1 MKKVAIIGAGIS
13 GLFIANLFKRNKK
26 YQVNIFERNSLINSK
41 EGYGIQLS
49 VNSIKLLNKI
59 QFDKLENSEKFN
71 PDKINFYSVKNSNKI
86 CELNISDFNTENCKY
101 TTLKRSSLINFL
113 KKDLEKEIKFDHT
126 ISKIEQQ
133 DQIVKISFEN
143 NEIYEF
149 DYLIIS
155 DGVFSKSKNLLSK
168 NQIEPKFND
177 TLAIR
182 GIIPSSSNI
191 ADKKNI
197 SLFLG
202 PNFHYVIYPVSPN
215 GDLNFIAVM
224 KFKLSRNE
232 QKDFSLFKDDNYI
245 RKILEKVPHLNKK
258 FFESIN
264 DLKIYPV
271 FVSHDF
277 FEVNNN
283 NIHLIG
289 DAFFAFSPSF
299 AQGASQSIEGAYEL
313 FENIENNTESNFFRK
328 RVDKIKMVNNR
339 SKFNQFAFHLSNPL
353 TTLLRNIF
361 LKRLVRNKK
370 FLESYLGKIYKIIY
384 KFYRYNF
391 LKTFY
396 F

>member
-1 MKKVAIIGAGIS
+1 MKKIAVIGAGIS

-26 YQVNIFERNSLINSK
+26 YQVTIFERNSSINLK

-59 QFDKLENSEKFN
+59 QFDKLENTEKFN
-71 PDKINFYSVKNSNKI
+71 PDKINFYSVKNFNKI

-133 DQIVKISFEN
+133 DQIVKITFEN
-143 NEIYEF
+143 NEIYEL

-168 NQIEPKFND
+168 NRIKPKFND

-202 PNFHYVIYPVSPN
+202 SNFHYVIYPVSPD

-224 KFKLSRNE
+224 KYQLSEDE
-232 QKDFSLFKDDNYI
+232 QKDYSLFNDNI
-245 RKILEKVPHLNKK
+245 FIDKILEKVPHLNKK
-258 FFESIN
+258 FFDSIN

-271 FVSHDF
+271 FVSRDF

-289 DAFFAFSPSF
+289 DAFFAFPPSF

-313 FENIENNTESNFFRK
+313 FENIENNTESNFFRN
-328 RVDKIKMVNNR
+328 RVNKTKMVNNR
-339 SKFNQFAFHLSNPL
+339 SKFNQFTFHLSNPL

-361 LKRLVRNKK
+361 LKRLVKNKK
-370 FLESYLGKIYKIIY
+370 FLEGYLGKIYK
-384 KFYRYNF
+384 N
-391 LKTFY
+391 
-396 F
+396 

>member
-1 MKKVAIIGAGIS
+1 MKKVAVIGAGIS

-26 YQVNIFERNSLINSK
+26 YKVTIFERNSLINLK

-59 QFDKLENSEKFN
+59 QFDKLENNEKFN

-86 CELNISDFNTENCKY
+86 CELNISNFNTEKCKY

-113 KKDLEKEIKFDHT
+113 KQDLEKEIKFEHT

-133 DQIVKISFEN
+133 DQIVKITFEN
-143 NEIYEF
+143 NEIHEF

-155 DGVFSKSKNLLSK
+155 DGVFSKSKSLLSK

-182 GIIPSSSNI
+182 GIIPSSLNMV
-191 ADKKNI
+191 DKKNI

-202 PNFHYVIYPVSPN
+202 SNFHYVIYPVSPN
-215 GDLNFIAVM
+215 GDLNFIGLM
-224 KFKLSRNE
+224 KFKLSEDE
-232 QKDFSLFKDDNYI
+232 QKDYSLFNDNI
-245 RKILEKVPHLNKK
+245 FINKILDKVPHLNNE
-258 FFESIN
+258 FFDNIN

-271 FVSHDF
+271 FVSRDF

-289 DAFFAFSPSF
+289 DAFFAFPPSF

-313 FENIENNTESNFFRK
+313 FENIENNTEDNFFRN
-328 RVDKIKMVNNR
+328 RVNKTKMVNNR

-361 LKRLVRNKK
+361 LKRLVKNKK
-370 FLESYLGKIYKIIY
+370 FLESYLGKIYK
-384 KFYRYNF
+384 N
-391 LKTFY
+391 
-396 F
+396 

>member
-1 MKKVAIIGAGIS
+1 MKKVAVIGAGIS

-26 YQVNIFERNSLINSK
+26 YQVTIFERNSSINLK

-71 PDKINFYSVKNSNKI
+71 PDKINFYSIKNFNKI

-126 ISKIEQQ
+126 ISKIEKQ

-143 NEIYEF
+143 NQIYEF

-168 NQIEPKFND
+168 NLIEPKFND

-182 GIIPSSSNI
+182 GIIPSSLNM

-202 PNFHYVIYPVSPN
+202 SNFHYVIYPVSPD

-224 KFKLSRNE
+224 KYKLSEDE
-232 QKDFSLFKDDNYI
+232 QKDFSLFKDDNFI
-245 RKILEKVPHLNKK
+245 KKILEKVPQLSME
-258 FFESIN
+258 FFDNIN

-277 FEVNNN
+277 FEFNNN
-283 NIHLIG
+283 NIHLVG

-313 FENIENNTESNFFRK
+313 FENIENNTKSNFFRN

-361 LKRLVRNKK
+361 LKRLVKNKK
-370 FLESYLGKIYKIIY
+370 FLEGYLGKIYK
-384 KFYRYNF
+384 N
-391 LKTFY
+391 
-396 F
+396 

>member
-1 MKKVAIIGAGIS
+1 MKKVAVIGAGIS

-26 YQVNIFERNSLINSK
+26 YKVTIFERNSLINLK

-59 QFDKLENSEKFN
+59 QFDKLENNEKFN

-86 CELNISDFNTENCKY
+86 CELNISNFNTEKCKY

-113 KKDLEKEIKFDHT
+113 KQDLEKEIKFEHT

-133 DQIVKISFEN
+133 DQIVKITFEN
-143 NEIYEF
+143 NEIHEF

-155 DGVFSKSKNLLSK
+155 DGVFSKSKSLLSK

-177 TLAIR
+177 MLAIR
-182 GIIPSSSNI
+182 GIIPSSLNM

-202 PNFHYVIYPVSPN
+202 SNFHYVIYPVSPN
-215 GDLNFIAVM
+215 GDLNFIGLM
-224 KFKLSRNE
+224 KFKLSEDE
-232 QKDFSLFKDDNYI
+232 QKDYSLFNDNI
-245 RKILEKVPHLNKK
+245 FINKILDKVPHLNNE
-258 FFESIN
+258 FFDNIN

-271 FVSHDF
+271 FVSRDF

-289 DAFFAFSPSF
+289 DAFFAFPPSF

-313 FENIENNTESNFFRK
+313 FENIENNTEDNFFRN
-328 RVDKIKMVNNR
+328 RVNKTKMVNNR

-361 LKRLVRNKK
+361 LKRLVKNKK
-370 FLESYLGKIYKIIY
+370 FLESYLGKIYK
-384 KFYRYNF
+384 N
-391 LKTFY
+391 
-396 F
+396 

>member
-1 MKKVAIIGAGIS
+1 MKKVAVIGAGIS
-13 GLFIANLFKRNKK
+13 GLFIANLFKKNKK
-26 YQVNIFERNSLINSK
+26 YQITIFERNNSINLK
-41 EGYGIQLS
+41 DGYGIQLS

-59 QFDKLENSEKFN
+59 QFDKLENNEKFN
-71 PDKINFYSVKNSNKI
+71 PDKINFYSIQNSNKI

-101 TTLKRSSLINFL
+101 TTLKRSSLIDFL
-113 KKDLEKEIKFDHT
+113 KKDIEKEIKFNHT
-126 ISKIEQQ
+126 ISTIEQQ
-133 DQIVKISFEN
+133 DQIVKIAFEN
-143 NEIYEF
+143 NEAYEF

-168 NQIEPKFND
+168 NKIQPKYDD

-202 PNFHYVIYPVSPN
+202 SNFHYVIYPVSPD

-224 KFKLSRNE
+224 KYKLSEDE
-232 QKDFSLFKDDNYI
+232 QKDFSLFKDDNFI
-245 RKILEKVPHLNKK
+245 KKILEKVPQLSME
-258 FFESIN
+258 FFDNIN

-277 FEVNNN
+277 FEFNNN
-283 NIHLIG
+283 NIHLVG
-289 DAFFAFSPSF
+289 DAFFAFPPSF

-313 FENIENNTESNFFRK
+313 FENIENNTESNFFK
-328 RVDKIKMVNNR
+328 NRVNKTKMVNNR

-353 TTLLRNIF
+353 TTSLRNIF
-361 LKRLVRNKK
+361 LKRLVKNKK
-370 FLESYLGKIYKIIY
+370 FLESYLGKIYK
-384 KFYRYNF
+384 N
-391 LKTFY
+391 
-396 F
+396 

>member
-1 MKKVAIIGAGIS
+1 MKKVAVIGAGIS

-26 YQVNIFERNSLINSK
+26 YQVTIFERNRLINLN

-59 QFDKLENSEKFN
+59 QFDKLENNEKFN

-133 DQIVKISFEN
+133 DQIVKITFEN

-168 NQIEPKFND
+168 NQIKPKFND

-182 GIIPSSSNI
+182 GIIPSSSNM

-202 PNFHYVIYPVSPN
+202 SNFHYVIYPVSPD
-215 GDLNFIAVM
+215 GDLNFISLM
-224 KFKLSRNE
+224 KFKLSKDE
-232 QKDFSLFKDDNYI
+232 QKNYSLFDDDI
-245 RKILEKVPHLNKK
+245 FIKKILERVPHIKKK
-258 FFESIN
+258 FFDSID

-271 FVSHDF
+271 FISRNF
-277 FEVNNN
+277 FRAKSN

-313 FENIENNTESNFFRK
+313 FESIENNTESNFFRN
-328 RVDKIKMVNNR
+328 RVKKIKMVNNR

-361 LKRLVRNKK
+361 LKRLVKNKK
-370 FLESYLGKIYKIIY
+370 FLEGYLGKIYK
-384 KFYRYNF
+384 N
-391 LKTFY
+391 
-396 F
+396 